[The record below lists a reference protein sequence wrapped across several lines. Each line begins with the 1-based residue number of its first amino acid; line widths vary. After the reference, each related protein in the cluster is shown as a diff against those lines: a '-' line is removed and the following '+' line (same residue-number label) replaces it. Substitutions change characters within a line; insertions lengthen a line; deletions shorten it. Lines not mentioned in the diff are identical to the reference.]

1 MHVFIV
7 YAHPSEDSFTRA
19 AQDEYIRG
27 LENAGHTYEISPK
40 QI

>member
-19 AQDEYIRG
+19 VRDEFIRG
-27 LENAGHTYEISPK
+27 LENAGTPMRFRTYIK
-40 QI
+40 